1 MRLGKE
7 EAKGFIDEPVEISA
21 TQNEPEKTEPHRDDE
36 PTVALRHAPG
46 DAPKEQAASTR

>member
-7 EAKGFIDEPVEISA
+7 EARGFIDEPVEISA
-21 TQNEPEKTEPHRDDE
+21 TTNEPEKTEPSREAE
-36 PTVALRHAPG
+36 PTVARRHGPG

>member
-21 TQNEPEKTEPHRDDE
+21 TQSEPEKTEPHLEEE
-36 PTVALRHAPG
+36 PTVAVGRAPG
-46 DAPKEQAASTR
+46 DAPKDQAASSR